1 MTMFVSTMVIS
12 VSETILHGL
21 IKNLSTMKYT
31 LAKAIMKLWIVNSE
45 FYFDK
50 NSINKAR
57 DNHFLES
64 IVYLIIMKQ
73 SLVVFLV
80 LMAKKIFNILRKAE
94 RLTL

>member
-1 MTMFVSTMVIS
+1 MFVSTMGIP